1 VCNERASP
9 SNWQV
14 GTFECNHNRQFL
26 KSPFNHWCRC
36 TECRK
41 DCHLDDV
48 QMSIAACD
56 AAEAPVAQVKRDLAG
71 AIGNLVVDLT
81 IDLSNGLDEVKGA
94 GGLGT
99 VIGSVLGLGK
109 GIIQTARNKEGKLMN
124 SIIDDINARSD
135 AMGKCT
141 AQAVAGAKVDDL
153 TDSIE
158 AACLLFDDA
167 RFHVSDADDDA
178 NQFQLFNKLE
188 AAWREFRKVAQSEF
202 DDLDEEA
209 EYFAQLVIPLQGFAQ
224 SFVSLS
230 VDYLMYSRAFDEDHY
245 PRAYEETIESM
256 NILEIWAR
264 RAQVMIMESIP
275 GRLDRLPCRNDADL
289 EQQMARW
296 REKFFDANIRPI
308 RQYITKIEE
317 LNEILT
323 GALPMYVKGPT
334 SLSWIDAEE
343 FCQNEYGTHLA
354 TITNDFQARK
364 AVEIAGGRT
373 WIGLSVVRGSWEWS
387 DGTTECDYVPGMN
400 MDCEKDPRWMSGEP
414 NDYGGIEKCAELKSN
429 GKYNDIQCTW
439 TAPVLCNSPM

>member
-1 VCNERASP
+1 MCNERASP

-14 GTFECNHNRQFL
+14 GTFECNHNRQYM
-26 KSPFNHWCRC
+26 KSPFNHWCWC

-41 DCHLDDV
+41 DCRLDDV
-48 QMSIAACD
+48 QMSIDACD
-56 AAEAPVAQVKRDLAG
+56 AAEASVAQVKRDLVG
-71 AIGNLVVDLT
+71 EIGNLVFDLT
-81 IDLSNGLDEVKGA
+81 TDLSGGLDEVLPGV
-94 GGLGT
+94 GT
-99 VIGSVLGLGK
+99 VTSSVLGLGK
-109 GIIQTARNKEGKLMN
+109 GIIKIARNEEGKLIN
-124 SIIDDINARSD
+124 NIIDDINARSD

-167 RFHVSDADDDA
+167 RFHVSDPDDDA

-202 DDLDEEA
+202 DDLDEDA

-230 VDYLMYSRAFDEDHY
+230 VDYLMYSHAFDEDHY
-245 PRAYEETIESM
+245 PRAVDETIESM
-256 NILEIWAR
+256 NILEIWAQ
-264 RAQVMIMESIP
+264 RAQVKIMEPMP

-289 EQQMARW
+289 ERQMARW

-317 LNEILT
+317 LDEVLT
-323 GALPMYVKGPT
+323 GAQPMYVKGPT
-334 SLSWIDAEE
+334 SLSWNDAEE

-354 TITNDFQARK
+354 TITDDFQARK
-364 AVEIAGGRT
+364 AMEIAGGQT
-373 WIGLSVVRGSWEWS
+373 WIGLNALSGSWEWI
-387 DGTTECDYVPGMN
+387 DGKTECDYVPGMD
-400 MDCEKDPRWMSGEP
+400 MDCERDPRWTSGEP
-414 NDYGGIEKCAELKSN
+414 NDYGGNEKCAELKSN
-429 GKYNDIQCTW
+429 GQYNDIPCTW
-439 TAPVLCNSPM
+439 SVPVLCNSPM